1 MKKII
6 ISFLSC
12 FFALAGMS
20 YNAMAQNLKVIKPK
34 VEKHDFAKEQAV
46 YDADMKRFELLQ
58 AQGKDIP
65 EELMYLTGP
74 DGDCYTTVGDGCSWY
89 CSGGPSQVIASSS
102 LKPQGKYTYKGECAH
117 DFSLRTPWCEG
128 VEGNGIGESLTYK
141 FDTNFARITQVKI
154 ANGFVLNSGTYYN
167 NARAKKIRLDYN
179 GKPYAILE
187 LQDVIGIQTFDVGIL
202 GENPELKKPYS
213 LKFTILE
220 AYNGTKYQDLCISE
234 IWFDGI
240 DDH

>member
-6 ISFLSC
+6 LNLIALTFAFSGIS
-12 FFALAGMS
+12 
-20 YNAMAQNLKVIKPK
+20 NVAMAQNLKVIKPS
-34 VEKHDFAKEQAV
+34 VEKHDFAKEQAQ
-46 YDADMKRFELLQ
+46 YNADLKRFEALE

-65 EELMYLTGP
+65 EELLYLTGP
-74 DGDCYTTVGDGCSWY
+74 DGDAYATVGEGCSWY

-102 LKPQGKYTYKGECAH
+102 LKPQGKYTYEGKCAH
-117 DFSLRTPWCEG
+117 DFSLVTPWCEG
-128 VEGNGIGESLTYK
+128 VEGNGIGESLTYR
-141 FDTNFARITQVKI
+141 FETNFARITKVKI

-187 LQDVIGIQTFDVGIL
+187 LQDVIGIQTFDVGTL
-202 GENPELKKPYS
+202 GSGPDAKQPFT

-220 AYNGTKYQDLCISE
+220 AYNGAKYQDLCISE